1 MPVASAFARL
11 VAVLVAPL
19 AVLRALERV
28 RLAVLRE
35 VLRLRV
41 AAAFLAEARR
51 CVWVWVAIEL
61 AILPGRSGY
70 GADLRLLDLMTV
82 EVYLGRRFVTHLGY
96 AAARSLRMRLTHAS
110 GFSSSRRFG
119 RSS

>member
-61 AILPGRSGY
+61 AILPGRSGF
-70 GADLRLLDLMTV
+70 GADLRLLDLTTV
-82 EVYLGRRFVTHLGY
+82 EVYLGRRFVTHAFWLCRC
-96 AAARSLRMRLTHAS
+96 ALVADATNPRLWVLELAEV
-110 GFSSSRRFG
+110 R
-119 RSS
+119 

>member
-70 GADLRLLDLMTV
+70 GADLRLLDLTTV
-82 EVYLGRRFVTHLGY
+82 EVPGAAIRYTRRW
-96 AAARSLRMRLTHAS
+96 LRRCAL
-110 GFSSSRRFG
+110 
-119 RSS
+119 